1 MSDSFRFFTSAP
13 LESPAGHVASDLE
26 SLRAGIETVSP
37 ESIFHHVIRI
47 SIRFPHVRDLPEND
61 FARWVGDALQLPEVS
76 ERLAFAGSLP
86 VGTLEEVRA
95 ALLAVL
101 NRVPERDRRRSSS
114 DGASFHFLEA
124 RSVFADLGIEA
135 ANPTEVVELWPKL
148 DDAATF
154 LHLVE
159 APVFGRTEFALI
171 PWLRAHGAR
180 GLAESA
186 AKAVAAGPPVAR
198 LHRDIGTRWRRSM
211 IGRSLVA
218 RIESAE
224 EVRVREA
231 RETMARLAE
240 KLKGANGGEGKP

>member
-13 LESPAGHVASDLE
+13 LESPAGRVASDLE
-26 SLRAGIETVSP
+26 SLRAGIATVSP
-37 ESIFHHVIRI
+37 ESIFHHVTRI
-47 SIRFPHVRDLPEND
+47 SVRFPHVRDLPEND
-61 FARWVGDALQLPEVS
+61 FARWVGEALQLPEVS

-86 VGTLEEVRA
+86 VGALEELRA

-101 NRVPERDRRRSSS
+101 DRVPERDRRRSSS
-114 DGASFHFLEA
+114 DGAAFHFLEA
-124 RSVFADLGIEA
+124 RSVYADLGIEA
-135 ANPTEVVELWPKL
+135 VDPADVVEVWPRL
-148 DDAATF
+148 DVGATF

-171 PWLRAHGAR
+171 PWLLARGAR

-186 AKAVAAGPPVAR
+186 VKAVAAGSPAAR

-211 IGRSLVA
+211 IGRRLVA
-218 RIESAE
+218 RIEAAD

-231 RETMARLAE
+231 RETMVRLAE
-240 KLKGANGGEGKP
+240 KLKGANGGERKP